1 MCWMRESFNL
11 MNPTQRSGLQAYLQ
25 YHFQASQF
33 YVIYFLKIIFKICLF
48 LSVLALRCC
57 AGCLQFWQAGLLQLW
72 YVDFSLQWLLLL
84 QSRGFRARIS
94 VVVTGT
100 SLPLSKRDPPR
111 LRIEPMSPALAG
123 RLLTTGPL
131 GKSLL
136 CLLAVGQYRYEMNI
150 ITDTSVKITI

>member
-1 MCWMRESFNL
+1 MCWMRDSFNL
-11 MNPTQRSGLQAYLQ
+11 MSPTQRSGLQAYLQ

-33 YVIYFLKIIFKICLF
+33 YVIYFLKNNFKIYLF
-48 LSVLALRCC
+48 LCVLALRCC
-57 AGCLQFWQAGLLQLW
+57 AGCLQLWQAGLLQLRCA
-72 YVDFSLQWLLLL
+72 DLSLRWLLLL
-84 QSRGFRARIS
+84 QSRGSRARIS

-111 LRIEPMSPALAG
+111 PGNEPMSPALAG

-136 CLLAVGQYRYEMNI
+136 CLSAVAHLQI
-150 ITDTSVKITI
+150 